1 MTQPRL
7 LGDRYELDGVVG
19 RGGMAEVYR
28 ARDIRLDR
36 IVAIKTLR
44 ADLARDQTFQ
54 ARFRREAQSAASL
67 NNPSIVAVYDTGE
80 DMSTGVPVP
89 YIVMEYVDGRTV
101 RDLLIEGHRLLPQR
115 ALEIISGVLRALEYS
130 HQAGIVHRDIK
141 PGNVMVTRNGDIKV
155 MDFGIARAMSD
166 AQATMTQTA
175 QVIGTAQYLSPEQAR
190 GERVD
195 ARSDLY
201 STGCLMYELLT
212 GRPPFTGDSP
222 VAIAYQHVRENPV
235 PPSRLDPD
243 MPPWADAIVL
253 RAMAKSPND
262 RYQSAAEMQAD
273 IQRAASGVQVAAM
286 APPPTRADY
295 YGYQDGTQ
303 RMGPQTAM
311 GMGAAPTAVSPYQPG
326 YQNGYGDYG
335 GGGEEPRRSWARR
348 WLPWLIPLLVVIGAV
363 IAAALLLTSNGSSAY
378 VPQVNGEPQ
387 AQAVAQITSA
397 GLHPQVVM
405 KNSSSVQK
413 GYVIDT
419 NPPNGNSIAKGGTV
433 TVYVSSGA
441 QKVQVPNVT
450 GMQSAAAQQKL
461 ASVGLNNVTTQ
472 PDAQSTLPQGEVDHM
487 SPQQGTLVDPNQQ
500 ITLYIS
506 GGGAAVQSVIGDTAP
521 QAEQILTAQGF
532 KVEAVITPAPADQQ
546 VTPGTVWSQNPNS
559 GTLKPAGATIQ
570 IFVQPQATSSPTP
583 SSSQST
589 TATPTPS
596 TSTTTSGGGGG
607 GGGGWRWRLTAAA
620 QAETVHYAYP
630 ETEVPEQEV
639 RGAEVPRPEEAGLH
653 AAADAVGAEGGQPAM
668 ARAYHA
674 GLLPDRAGLDRALLR
689 HPGEHARAFRARR
702 VEPGLRVRADRGRRG
717 ARHQVAVA
725 ALRGELAGP
734 DHYRRSTIRTTSRT
748 VAATWN
754 ATRFLRGAYT

>member
-101 RDLLIEGHRLLPQR
+101 RDLLMEGHRLLPER
-115 ALEIISGVLRALEYS
+115 ALEIVSGVLRALEYS

-141 PGNVMVTRNGDIKV
+141 PGNVMVTRNGDVKV

-201 STGCLMYELLT
+201 STGCLLYELLT

-222 VAIAYQHVRENPV
+222 VAIAYQHVRENPI

-243 MPPWADAIVL
+243 IPPWADAIVL

-262 RYQSAAEMQAD
+262 RYQSAAEMNAD
-273 IQRAASGVQVAAM
+273 IQRAASGMQVAAM
-286 APPPTRADY
+286 APPPTRQDY
-295 YGYQDGTQ
+295 YGYQDRTQ

-311 GMGAAPTAVSPYQPG
+311 GMGAAPTAVSPYQTG
-326 YQNGYGDYG
+326 YQNGYGGYD
-335 GGGEEPRRSWARR
+335 GGGEEPPQRSWARR

-363 IAAALLLTSNGSSAY
+363 IAAAILLTSKGASDY
-378 VPQVNGEPQ
+378 VPSVNNEPQ
-387 AQAVAQITSA
+387 AQAVAAIKAA
-397 GLHPQVVM
+397 GLVPQVV
-405 KNSSSVQK
+405 SRADSGVQK
-413 GYVIDT
+413 GYVISTD
-419 NPPNGNSIAKGGTV
+419 PAGGSAIAKGGTV
-433 TVYVSSGA
+433 QVYVSSGA
-441 QKVQVPNVT
+441 QKVTLPNVT

-461 ASVGLNNVTTQ
+461 ASEGLNNVQTQ
-472 PDAQSTLPQGEVDHM
+472 PDATSTLPQGEVDHM
-487 SPQQGTLVDPNQQ
+487 SPQPGTSVDPNQL

-506 GGGAAVQSVIGDTAP
+506 GGGATVQSVIGDTAV
-521 QAEQILTAQGF
+521 QAQTILQGQGF
-532 KVEAVITPAPADQQ
+532 KVQTIVTAAPATQQ
-546 VTPGTVWSQNPNS
+546 VAAGTVWSQNPSS
-559 GTLKPAGATIQ
+559 GAVKPDGSTIQ
-570 IFVQPQATSSPTP
+570 IFVQPQATASPTTSPSGTESPTTTASPTP
-583 SSSQST
+583 T
-589 TATPTPS
+589 DT
-596 TSTTTSGGGGG
+596 GGGGG
-607 GGGGWRWRLTAAA
+607 PGGGLTIN
-620 QAETVHYAYP
+620 P
-630 ETEVPEQEV
+630 
-639 RGAEVPRPEEAGLH
+639 
-653 AAADAVGAEGGQPAM
+653 
-668 ARAYHA
+668 
-674 GLLPDRAGLDRALLR
+674 
-689 HPGEHARAFRARR
+689 
-702 VEPGLRVRADRGRRG
+702 
-717 ARHQVAVA
+717 
-725 ALRGELAGP
+725 
-734 DHYRRSTIRTTSRT
+734 
-748 VAATWN
+748 
-754 ATRFLRGAYT
+754 